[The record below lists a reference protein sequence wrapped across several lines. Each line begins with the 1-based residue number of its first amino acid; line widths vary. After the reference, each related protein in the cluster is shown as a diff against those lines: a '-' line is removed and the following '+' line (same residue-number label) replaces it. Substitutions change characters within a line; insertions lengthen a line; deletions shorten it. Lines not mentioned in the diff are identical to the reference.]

1 MCWCWQLCIGKA
13 NPPTWRTIIIAVYF
27 FIIFFLLNGDKWPF
41 RFVALKFKC
50 TNIYKQS
57 ACSVLC
63 FIKKGG
69 GGVGW
74 KRWGVGDMKE
84 WGKLSFWGAGMEKE
98 GKQSLWWL
106 IKHTH
111 ISNSDKGWT
120 LETLA
125 LKLFTVAKLC
135 YQLGW

>member
-1 MCWCWQLCIGKA
+1 MFVLMLTTLHWEGKPS
-13 NPPTWRTIIIAVYF
+13 NLTYHNNRSLF
-27 FIIFFLLNGDKWPF
+27 FYYFFLLNGDKWPF

-50 TNIYKQS
+50 TNIYKQ
-57 ACSVLC
+57 C

-69 GGVGW
+69 EGWGGKGEELVTW
-74 KRWGVGDMKE
+74 KNE
-84 WGKLSFWGAGMEKE
+84 EKLSFWGAGMEKE